1 MPALTSE
8 LIRRIPKAE
17 LHCHLDGSVRPAT
30 LLELARDQHK
40 TMPRD
45 DADALRAF
53 MKVDDARDLEEYLE
67 RFAITLSVMQQ
78 DEAME
83 RIAYELAEDCAREGV
98 RYLETRYAPILNV
111 REGLNLERAIAAPL
125 RGLARAERDFG
136 ITSRVIVCAIRN
148 MPPTASLEAA
158 WVAVDFMNDGVVGFD
173 LAGGERGNPAAL
185 HARAFDH
192 CAEHGLACTCHA
204 GEGDGASSIAAAMHV
219 CHAHRIGHGTRLIED
234 PALMAEAKAA
244 GVAIECCLTSNVQTR
259 ATAGYDTH
267 PLRQYFDAGLQV
279 SINTDNRLMS
289 GTDLVTEYGLAAKH
303 LDFTF
308 EELMRLARQGFTN
321 AFLPP
326 AERDALVARMDAEFA
341 ELRTALLMAGA

>member
-1 MPALTSE
+1 MTVVTSE

-40 TMPRD
+40 SMPRD
-45 DADALRAF
+45 DAEALRDY
-53 MKVDDARDLEEYLE
+53 MRVDDARTLEEYLE

-78 DEAME
+78 AEAME
-83 RIAYELAEDCAREGV
+83 RIAYELAEDCAKEGV
-98 RYLETRYAPILNV
+98 RYLETRFAPILNV
-111 REGLNLERAIAAPL
+111 HEGLTGAQALEAAL
-125 RGLARAERDFG
+125 RGLSCAERDFG

-158 WVAVDFMNDGVVGFD
+158 WLAVDFKRDGVVGFD
-173 LAGGERGNPAAL
+173 LAGGEFGHPAGAHAL
-185 HARAFDH
+185 AFDH
-192 CAEHGLACTCHA
+192 CIAHDLPCTCHA
-204 GEGDGASSIAAAMHV
+204 GEGDGASSIASAMHA
-219 CHAHRIGHGTRLIED
+219 CHAHRIGHGTRLIDD

-259 ATAGYDTH
+259 ATAAYDTH
-267 PLRQYFDAGLQV
+267 PLRRYFEAGLQV

-289 GTDLVTEYGLAAKH
+289 GTDLVLEYGLAAKH

-308 EELMRLARQGFTN
+308 EELMVLARQGFTN
-321 AFLPP
+321 AFLPL
-326 AERDALVARMDAEFA
+326 AERDALVKRVDAEFA
-341 ELRTALLMAGA
+341 SLRAAEA